1 MKSKV
6 EVLKPQKIKK
16 YERLYKKVF
25 KRLGNATPLLID
37 CGKLCDEICCSGS
50 DDDGMWLFPGEEYL
64 YLDKDWCHI
73 KDANFTLSDGYSV
86 KLLVC
91 KGTCP
96 RHERPLSCRIFP
108 LMPYIN
114 EHDRV
119 DFRID
124 LASVTICP
132 IALEPDKYTIED
144 KFIDKLYKT
153 FPPLLK
159 DERVVEF
166 IEILSKQYDETKKIL
181 LTPLI
186 F

>member
-1 MKSKV
+1 
-6 EVLKPQKIKK
+6 
-16 YERLYKKVF
+16 
-25 KRLGNATPLLID
+25 
-37 CGKLCDEICCSGS
+37 
-50 DDDGMWLFPGEEYL
+50 
-64 YLDKDWCHI
+64 
-73 KDANFTLSDGYSV
+73 
-86 KLLVC
+86 
-91 KGTCP
+91 
-96 RHERPLSCRIFP
+96 
-108 LMPYIN
+108 MPYIN

-186 F
+186 FWDISVQYKENISKMKRSFLLVHSYIPPVTVNGNAVNGNAINIFTKALIEINIVVCYYN